1 MSSTTRNLFSYLPPT
16 SICLATL
23 VGCLEILPF
32 GIGGLAS
39 PKDFAI
45 GYGLP
50 LSSPDRAH
58 PGAIKT
64 QADDEAPDSEL
75 QKTQKALV
83 QAMAARNIQ
92 NGVLILAFAWFWR
105 DRRALGTVLTCGLIT
120 TGADTLLVRW
130 YGVQGA
136 IWGHFVGIANS
147 LLIGGSLLYW
157 M

>member
-1 MSSTTRNLFSYLPPT
+1 MSSTTRSLFSYLPPT

-23 VGCLEILPF
+23 VGCLEVLPF

-50 LSSPDRAH
+50 LAPPHRGHPRAN
-58 PGAIKT
+58 GAQT
-64 QADDEAPDSEL
+64 DDEDPDSEL

-83 QAMAARNIQ
+83 QAIAARNIQ

-105 DRRALGTVLTCGLIT
+105 DRRALGTVVSCGLIT
-120 TGADTLLVRW
+120 TIADTLLVRW

-147 LLIGGSLLYW
+147 SLIGGSLLYW